1 MIMLARKLD
10 KDLFVALRK
19 LGFAIADDE
28 ETAVLNEATIEL
40 FWPADRP
47 SLLLTVNAPNSLWF
61 SCNIRS
67 QGIISDV
74 MENEFADWDEDE
86 DEEVAS

>member
-1 MIMLARKLD
+1 MRAQKFPKELLA
-10 KDLFVALRK
+10 ALRK

-28 ETAVLNEATIEL
+28 ETAVLNEATVEL

-47 SLLLTVNAPNSLWF
+47 SLLLTVNAPNGLWF
-61 SCNIRS
+61 SYNIRS

-74 MENEFADWDEDE
+74 MEDEDE
-86 DEEVAS
+86 DEEATS

>member
-1 MIMLARKLD
+1 MRAQKFPKELVA
-10 KDLFVALRK
+10 ALRK
-19 LGFAIADDE
+19 LGFVISEDE

-86 DEEVAS
+86 DEEGAS